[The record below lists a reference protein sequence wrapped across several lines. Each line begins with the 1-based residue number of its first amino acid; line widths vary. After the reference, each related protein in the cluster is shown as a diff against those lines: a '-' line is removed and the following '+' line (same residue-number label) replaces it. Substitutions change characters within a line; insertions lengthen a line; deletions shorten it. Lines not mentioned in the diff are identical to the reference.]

1 MEERLNIKI
10 VNFKIPHDISKEQ
23 NELSDAYNYVD
34 LVIVKKSRVS

>member
-1 MEERLNIKI
+1 MEKRLNIKI
-10 VNFKIPHDISKEQ
+10 VNFKIPNELSKEK